1 MLAKICLEK
10 GGRSVNWDI
19 GTLSLQ
25 PASILRPGS
34 GESCRAGI
42 VRLQRIS
49 WWGDTR
55 LQAKPDAINPRA
67 AMDQLE
73 KLRRIGETTAKTK
86 SANRTGP

>member
-1 MLAKICLEK
+1 M
-10 GGRSVNWDI
+10 GY

-42 VRLQRIS
+42 VRLLRIS

-55 LQAKPDAINPRA
+55 LQAEPDAINPRA

-73 KLRRIGETTAKTK
+73 KLRRIGETTAKK
-86 SANRTGP
+86 ERPIELGHDDLPI